1 MPQLGKFLLSRYI
14 LHFIVNYGY
23 FIEIQKVH
31 FNFHLSLEQ
40 NDRYEDLH
48 NIRVKAF
55 NGKKVRNLRELAE
68 MVLRN
73 QDSYL
78 RFDLEYDEILVLD
91 VDIVGSATEEVLL
104 LHSIPSIVSKDLE
117 DVIHMVS

>member
-1 MPQLGKFLLSRYI
+1 MPQLGEFLLSRYI
-14 LHFIVNYGY
+14 LHFIVNYGC
-23 FIEIQKVH
+23 FIEIQNVH
-31 FNFHLSLEQ
+31 FIFYLSLEQ